1 MELRKLFTLKLE
13 PLKGNIMKIRTT
25 KTFKMSKTWKR
36 LLAVCK
42 INKTEFR
49 ELIKVATVA
58 EQEWKNRRA
67 VDKKDKE

>member
-1 MELRKLFTLKLE
+1 
-13 PLKGNIMKIRTT
+13 MKIRTT